1 MFSLSRLAWF
11 PLLSESQIPVSSSFP
26 PSPDSPNPFTV
37 NPQTGNFG
45 PGGQQTGGQQFGN
58 QPFGSPQFGGQQ
70 FGGAGP
76 GFPPYQPKSLTWP
89 ALFSLVLSIGS
100 PAFLCAC
107 LPIGMAVMSL
117 VGIVLGHVALVRIGR
132 SQGTLSGGGLAIG
145 GLVIGYP
152 MFLLGA
158 MFVAL
163 SFMPRTPVKHVPI
176 DENAP
181 SERLKAAER
190 KISTDNE
197 GIAHGN
203 SPAAKALAEKY
214 AKTMKELRE
223 VLFTKGKGGLSLSGG
238 NFVTY
243 CELHDGRCAF
253 ITHVPEYRKFND
265 EAKDS
270 LAEIAWEAAQMT
282 SADELD
288 EGDELGVGLKGVVL
302 YGKVMVGRVTIAGD
316 EKRGLDHESKSDE
329 ARLEPF
335 FELDPEEL
343 PKDPPIK
350 LDEPAKGDGQEK
362 PDEPAKEEEP
372 KQPGEPVPAPESEP
386 QIDLPE

>member
-1 MFSLSRLAWF
+1 M
-11 PLLSESQIPVSSSFP
+11 SSSFP
-26 PSPDSPNPFTV
+26 PSPDKPNPFAY
-37 NPQTGNFG
+37 NPPSGNFG
-45 PGGQQTGGQQFGN
+45 PGGQPGGQ
-58 QPFGSPQFGGQQ
+58 QFGGQQ
-70 FGGAGP
+70 FGGG
-76 GFPPYQPKSLTWP
+76 GFGLPPYQPKSLTLP

-100 PAFLCAC
+100 PVFLCLC
-107 LPIGMAVMSL
+107 LPIGMAVTSL

-158 MFVAL
+158 AFFAL
-163 SFMPRTPVKHVPI
+163 SFIPHEPVEHKPF
-176 DENAP
+176 DANAP

-190 KISTDNE
+190 KINTDNE

-223 VLFTKGKGGLSLSGG
+223 AFFTKGKGGPSLSGG

-253 ITHVPEYRKFND
+253 VTHVPEYRKFEGD
-265 EAKDS
+265 AKES

-282 SADELD
+282 VADSLA
-288 EGDELGVGLKGVVL
+288 EGDDLGVGLKGVVL

-316 EKRGLDHESKSDE
+316 EKRGLEHESKSDE

-335 FELDPEEL
+335 FEIDPEEV

-350 LDEPAKGDGQEK
+350 LDEPGKAAEPEK
-362 PDEPAKEEEP
+362 PAEPTADSEAKP
-372 KQPGEPVPAPESEP
+372 
-386 QIDLPE
+386 

>member
-1 MFSLSRLAWF
+1 M
-11 PLLSESQIPVSSSFP
+11 
-26 PSPDSPNPFTV
+26 
-37 NPQTGNFG
+37 
-45 PGGQQTGGQQFGN
+45 
-58 QPFGSPQFGGQQ
+58 
-70 FGGAGP
+70 
-76 GFPPYQPKSLTWP
+76 PPYQPKSLTLP
-89 ALFSLVLSIGS
+89 ALFSLVLSIVS
-100 PAFLCAC
+100 PLFLCAC
-107 LPIGMAVMSL
+107 LPIGVAVTSL

-163 SFMPRTPVKHVPI
+163 SFMPRTPVEPI

-190 KISTDNE
+190 KINTDNE

-214 AKTMKELRE
+214 ARTMKELRE
-223 VLFTKGKGGLSLSGG
+223 VLFTKGKGGMSLSGG

-253 ITHVPEYRKFND
+253 ITHVPEYRKFD
-265 EAKDS
+265 DDAKDS

-282 SADELD
+282 VADELD

-335 FELDPEEL
+335 FERDPDEI
-343 PKDPPIK
+343 PQDPPIK
-350 LDEPAKGDGQEK
+350 LDEPAKGDSPEK
-362 PDEPAKEEEP
+362 SEELPKGEEA
-372 KQPGEPVPAPESEP
+372 KQPGDRLPAPESQP
-386 QIDLPE
+386 

>member
-1 MFSLSRLAWF
+1 
-11 PLLSESQIPVSSSFP
+11 VSSSFP
-26 PSPDSPNPFTV
+26 PAPDNPNPFAF
-37 NPQTGNFG
+37 NPQAGNLG
-45 PGGQQTGGQQFGN
+45 PGD
-58 QPFGSPQFGGQQ
+58 QPFGGQQ
-70 FGGAGP
+70 FGGQPFGGAGS
-76 GFPPYQPKSLTWP
+76 GLPPYQPKSLTLP
-89 ALFSLVLSIGS
+89 AVFSLVLSIGA
-100 PAFLCAC
+100 PVFLCAC
-107 LPIGMAVMSL
+107 LPIGMAVTSL

-158 MFVAL
+158 LFVAL
-163 SFMPRTPVKHVPI
+163 SFIPRTPVEHVPV

-190 KISTDNE
+190 KISTDNQ

-223 VLFTKGKGGLSLSGG
+223 VLFTKGKGGMSLSGG

-253 ITHVPEYRKFND
+253 ITHVPEYRKFD
-265 EAKDS
+265 DDAKES

-282 SADELD
+282 AADELD

-316 EKRGLDHESKSDE
+316 EKRGMDHESKSDE

-335 FELDPEEL
+335 FELDPEEI
-343 PKDPPIK
+343 PQDPSIK
-350 LDEPAKGDGQEK
+350 LDEPAKGDSQK
-362 PDEPAKEEEP
+362 KSEEP
-372 KQPGEPVPAPESEP
+372 SKGEEAKQPGEPVPAPESQP
-386 QIDLPE
+386 